1 MMLFGPILN
10 GVAVLI
16 GGIGGATIGERIP
29 KRMRENLPMIFG
41 LACIGL
47 GLAMTGKVV
56 ILPAVILSLILGS
69 IIGEAVNL
77 ERIIDS
83 SARRA
88 KKVVDGLFKGG
99 TSDLSEDEYMERFIA
114 VSVLF
119 CASATGVF
127 GAMNEGMT
135 GDASLLITKSFLDLF
150 TAAIFAISLGFPVAA
165 IAVPQFVIQV
175 ILYFGAQSILPLTT
189 PDMLADFSAVGG
201 LIMFATGT
209 RICGILSFPI
219 ASMLPALL
227 LAMPISFLW
236 TTYVL

>member
-1 MMLFGPILN
+1 MLFGPILN
-10 GVAVLI
+10 GVAVII

-29 KRMRENLPMIFG
+29 KRMRDNLPMIFG

-47 GLAMTGKVV
+47 GLVMTGKVAF
-56 ILPAVILSLILGS
+56 LPAVILSLVSGS
-69 IIGEAVNL
+69 IIGESINL

-83 SARRA
+83 SARGA
-88 KKVVDGLFKGG
+88 KKVVDGLFKAN

-114 VSVLF
+114 VTVLF

-165 IAVPQFVIQV
+165 IALPQFIVQA

-189 PDMLADFSAVGG
+189 PEMIADFSAVGG

-219 ASMLPALL
+219 ASMLPALVV
-227 LAMPISFLW
+227 AMPISFLW
-236 TTYVL
+236 ATYAV